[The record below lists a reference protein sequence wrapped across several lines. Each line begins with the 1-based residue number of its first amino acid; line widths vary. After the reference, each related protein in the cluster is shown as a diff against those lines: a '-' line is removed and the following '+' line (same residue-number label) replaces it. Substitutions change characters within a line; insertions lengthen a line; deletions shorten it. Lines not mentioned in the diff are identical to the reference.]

1 MQERAESHG
10 GTIDFK
16 PSKEG
21 GLEVQVVF
29 PLKHSSQE
37 SGKE

>member
-1 MQERAESHG
+1 M
-10 GTIDFK
+10 IDFK

-29 PLKHSSQE
+29 PLKQSSQE